1 VFSSL
6 LIGPIFR
13 YGPDYL
19 VINTVDGARTIYSG
33 AKTNIQKAPLYKY
46 VHINNIAGIATII
59 DKPAHA
65 RKRHITSQGFSD
77 TALRSLE
84 PYMNANIEQWC
95 DLLGTNTV
103 DGRKPKA
110 NEWTEAKDMS
120 RWANYLT
127 FDVLGDLCFGE
138 PFGLLTSEAQRYIPQ
153 MLLST
158 MYAFQ
163 TVSSFIFAYT
173 PESHY
178 YANLP
183 PSK

>member
-1 VFSSL
+1 
-6 LIGPIFR
+6 
-13 YGPDYL
+13 
-19 VINTVDGARTIYSG
+19 
-33 AKTNIQKAPLYKY
+33 
-46 VHINNIAGIATII
+46 
-59 DKPAHA
+59 
-65 RKRHITSQGFSD
+65 
-77 TALRSLE
+77 
-84 PYMNANIEQWC
+84 MNANIEQWC

-127 FDVLGDLCFGE
+127 FDVLGDLCFGK

-173 PESHY
+173 SESHY